1 MDLVVVGY
9 IIYLALGVTLAV
21 WVAKTLGRQ
30 GRTYLADVFQNEK
43 VGGAMNQLLVVG
55 FYLVNFGFMALW
67 LRTGDQV
74 STLRDLVQMLSIKIG
89 TVLLVIGALHLINL
103 LIFSRIRRNVL
114 LQESL
119 RLASRPVPSDV
130 VRN

>member
-9 IIYLALGVTLAV
+9 MIYIALGVSLAV
-21 WVAKTLGRQ
+21 WVANTLSRQ

-43 VGGAMNQLLVVG
+43 VGAAMNQLLVVG

-74 STLRDLVQMLSIKIG
+74 SNLRDLLQMLSIKIG

-103 LIFSRIRRNVL
+103 LIFSRIRRNTL

-119 RLASRPVPSDV
+119 REANRPVMSDV
-130 VRN
+130 ARG

>member
-1 MDLVVVGY
+1 MDLAVVGY
-9 IIYLALGVTLAV
+9 VIYVALSVALTM
-21 WVAKTLGRQ
+21 WVANTLSRQ

-55 FYLVNFGFMALW
+55 FYLINFGFIALW

-74 STLRDLVQMLSIKIG
+74 STLRDLLQMLSIKLG
-89 TVLLVIGALHLINL
+89 TVLLVIGALHLINMV
-103 LIFSRIRRNVL
+103 IFSRIRRNVL

-119 RLASRPVPSDV
+119 RQASRPVLSDLAHE
-130 VRN
+130 